1 VLWLPELMDMQAD
14 EALRR
19 AAWLAH
25 HKGENPQHYFMAGNG
40 DVAKS
45 AHARATERVR
55 DVLDGEGELQ
65 GTKAP
70 NASLATGTLQQHR
83 AKAKSPPYANDREI
97 LRLVHS
103 DLDARGLTPE
113 NPQALTKAIHALGK
127 SRPAPF
133 KYLDGRAL
141 RKAYQ
146 RARARLPVGYDHW
159 IGLVEKWDKSY
170 GRQKARNLVDR
181 LVTAVGDRPAVIL
194 DRLFASLEQQVCHH
208 LKKVRRLELEYN
220 LLIDDPCYVPQLRP
234 LKIDAIKE
242 QVYAALADGPK
253 TIRELALMFGK
264 TDRAMSSVGLR
275 LRTEGKIT
283 SIWRRGHFMW
293 ARASTEPRF
302 IPARYAIVEA
312 LKKGPMT
319 VSALAR
325 ETGKGIPTIK
335 SALHRHLLADKTV
348 IRTKFGVYA
357 LAGTQSPYVSRGDAI
372 VAALKKGPM
381 SFQAL
386 AREINNP
393 LSSVPQFLEPLLAK
407 GKVIRIQRGIYALHG
422 RAPAYIPTSD
432 AIISALTKKPM
443 KLGPLVQ
450 QVIELTKST
459 RSRSSIRTVLSR
471 LKRLG
476 TVKQE
481 QPYGEYRLTTRV
493 RSSQREVRPRTTR
506 TSFGTRGIHKRA
518 ARVVKLRKDNRGNYS
533 CRKCIPDNVRAE
545 YARLYGPRSE
555 VKFSAAASLGLAE
568 ARRRFREWY
577 AEITSRFEA
586 IRKTQR
592 GEAIDLD

>member
-1 VLWLPELMDMQAD
+1 M
-14 EALRR
+14 
-19 AAWLAH
+19 
-25 HKGENPQHYFMAGNG
+25 
-40 DVAKS
+40 
-45 AHARATERVR
+45 
-55 DVLDGEGELQ
+55 
-65 GTKAP
+65 
-70 NASLATGTLQQHR
+70 
-83 AKAKSPPYANDREI
+83 
-97 LRLVHS
+97 
-103 DLDARGLTPE
+103 
-113 NPQALTKAIHALGK
+113 
-127 SRPAPF
+127 
-133 KYLDGRAL
+133 
-141 RKAYQ
+141 
-146 RARARLPVGYDHW
+146 GYDHW

-181 LVTAVGDRPAVIL
+181 LVTAVGDRPAVII
-194 DRLFASLEQQVCHH
+194 DRLFASLEKQVCHH

-253 TIRELALMFGK
+253 TIRELARMFGK

-283 SIWRRGHFMW
+283 SIWRRGHFVW
-293 ARASTEPRF
+293 ARASTKPRF
-302 IPARYAIVEA
+302 IPARDAIVEV

-335 SALHRHLLADKTV
+335 SALHRHLLANKTV

-393 LSSVPQFLEPLLAK
+393 SSSVPQFLEPLLAK
-407 GKVIRIQRGIYALHG
+407 GKVIRIKRGIYALHG
-422 RAPAYIPTSD
+422 RAPAYMPTSD
-432 AIISALTKKPM
+432 AIISALSKNPM
-443 KLGPLVQ
+443 KLGPLVRH
-450 QVIELTKST
+450 VIELTKST
-459 RSRSSIRTVLSR
+459 RSRSSVRTVLSR

-481 QPYGEYRLTTRV
+481 RRYGEYRLTTRV
-493 RSSQREVRPRTTR
+493 RPVRRGEGARSGRDLSQRDVRPRTIR
-506 TSFGTRGIHKRA
+506 TSFGTRGVHRLA

-533 CRKCIPDNVRAE
+533 CRKCIPDHVRAE

-555 VKFSAAASLGLAE
+555 VKFSAAASVGLAE

-592 GEAIDLD
+592 GEAIDPD